1 MRISY
6 DKEADAIYI
15 SFVETTVTT
24 EHREKGVSLDCSSDG
39 KLAGIEILNAKE
51 NLGSIDTLKNI
62 LLENIGLSS
71 AA

>member
-15 SFVETTVTT
+15 SFMETTVTT
-24 EHREKGVSLDCSSDG
+24 EHREKGVSLDYSADG
-39 KLAGIEILNAKE
+39 KLAGIEILNAKD
-51 NLGSIDTLKNI
+51 NIGSMETLQNI

>member
-24 EHREKGVSLDCSSDG
+24 EHREKGVSLDYSSDG

-51 NLGSIDTLKNI
+51 NLGNIDTLKNI

>member
-1 MRISY
+1 MKITY
-6 DKEADAIYI
+6 DKQADAIYI
-15 SFVETTVTT
+15 TFVETTVTT
-24 EHREKGVSLDCSSDG
+24 EHLAKGVSLDYSKDG

-51 NLGSIDTLKNI
+51 NLGSIDTLQKI

>member
-1 MRISY
+1 MKITY

-15 SFVETTVTT
+15 TFVETTVTT
-24 EHREKGVSLDCSSDG
+24 EHRGKGVSLDYSKDG

-51 NLGSIDTLKNI
+51 NLGNIDTLQKI